1 MRTRFAIASVVLL
14 VVLLA
19 GCRTAPVYNVENS
32 PVPASA
38 NLTRK
43 QVGNVI
49 EREATKLGWSV
60 ERQTPGRMVATL
72 KLRKHTAVVDI
83 LYDEKQ
89 FSIHYKDS
97 QVLLY
102 DGEKIHRN
110 YNNWIHNLQR
120 RINAGLVPTD

>member
-1 MRTRFAIASVVLL
+1 MRTRLTIASMLLL

-19 GCRTAPVYNVENS
+19 GCRTAPIYNVESS

-49 EREATKLGWSV
+49 EREATVLGWHV
-60 ERQTPGRMVATL
+60 ERQAPGRMVATL
-72 KLRKHTAVVDI
+72 ELRRHVAVVDI
-83 LYDEKQ
+83 LYDDKQ

-97 QVLLY
+97 KVLNY
-102 DGEKIHRN
+102 DGKKIHRN

-120 RINAGLVPTD
+120 RITAGCLEG